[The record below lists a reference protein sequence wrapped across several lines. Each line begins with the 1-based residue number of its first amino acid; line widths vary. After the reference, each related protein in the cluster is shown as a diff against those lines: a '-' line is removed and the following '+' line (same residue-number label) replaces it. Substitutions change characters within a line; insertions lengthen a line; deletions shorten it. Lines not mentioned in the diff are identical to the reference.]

1 MSSGK
6 MSSKSVLSLY
16 RQIIRSAKVFPS
28 RNRARILEGIR
39 SDFRIN
45 KNIAEGEK
53 RTELLNIAIKG
64 IQQLNM
70 YSKLD
75 PTRGADWA
83 VTLDSSPMPDN
94 NNIWSVIEN
103 LEVKIRKSLFEIPRF
118 CIQRKDSSFV
128 KIVAIILE
136 SERGCVGKFLD
147 LVTFGMN
154 S

>member
-94 NNIWSVIEN
+94 NNI
-103 LEVKIRKSLFEIPRF
+103 
-118 CIQRKDSSFV
+118 
-128 KIVAIILE
+128 
-136 SERGCVGKFLD
+136 
-147 LVTFGMN
+147 
-154 S
+154 